1 MHSIVLTNA
10 AATYG
15 HMILVVAAFVLTLS
29 VTRLG
34 VSSRDTMLERNKR
47 KSNGWPI

>member
-1 MHSIVLTNA
+1 MHMTMVNA
-10 AATYG
+10 AATFG
-15 HMILVVAAFVLTLS
+15 QVVLAVAAFVLTLS

-34 VSSRDTMLERNKR
+34 ASARDTMLERNKR

>member
-1 MHSIVLTNA
+1 MHIVITNA
-10 AATYG
+10 AATFG
-15 HMILVVAAFVLTLS
+15 QVVLAVAAFVLTLS

-34 VSSRDTMLERNKR
+34 ASARDTMLERNKR